1 MKLSIVMIIYNTE
14 QHYVRAALDS
24 IAASTLRDVEIC
36 MVDDGSK
43 VDYFDLAREFG
54 ARLYKQPNSGMV
66 AARMA
71 GINMATGDYI
81 AFVDSD
87 DTVSVNYHQPMLET
101 AEKTG
106 ADIVINDWAFRT
118 ERTRYACPR
127 DSVISG
133 EIALEGDAI
142 LRALMEQGGREQSY
156 FVAWNKIFRASML
169 KAVREQLMSG
179 KYGRENICYGED
191 VLLNFYTYRAAK
203 KLCNV
208 HTGYYFYRI
217 HSAQSVNVTSEE
229 RLRGQIKSIGM
240 VFGQIMDELQAHPNK
255 EVLLAGL
262 KNWMALMSRAH
273 YSHASANRFEA
284 LHPEIM
290 ETYDVKELK
299 KSTWH
304 DSSVY
309 YKARLLPVNFEEIDQ
324 ALRPLFDSDTPI
336 GVRYD
341 KGDRYIRET
350 VKYLQETGH
359 AIGYD
364 RHAEHVIP
372 KGKIRVQDRI
382 IHNDLVYT
390 LGVLLFKKGSK
401 LRALL
406 KRIL

>member
-1 MKLSIVMIIYNTE
+1 MKLSIVIIIYNTE
-14 QHYVRAALDS
+14 EHYVREALQS

-36 MVDDGSK
+36 MVDDGSS
-43 VDYFDLAREFG
+43 VDYSRLAAEFG

-71 GINMATGDYI
+71 GIHMATGDYI

-87 DTVSVNYHQPMLET
+87 DTVSVNYHQPMLDT
-101 AEKTG
+101 AAQTG

-127 DSVISG
+127 DSLISG
-133 EIALEGDAI
+133 EISLEEDAI

-156 FVAWNKIFRASML
+156 FVAWNKIFRAEML
-169 KAVREQLMSG
+169 KEVREQLMSG
-179 KYGRENICYGED
+179 KYGHENICYGED

-217 HSAQSVNVTSEE
+217 HSAQSVNVTSED
-229 RLRGQIKSIGM
+229 RLRGQIRSIGM
-240 VFGQIMDELQAHPNK
+240 VFGQIREELEAHPNK
-255 EVLLAGL
+255 EELLSGL
-262 KNWMALMSRAH
+262 KKWRALMSRSH
-273 YSHASANRFEA
+273 YSHASANRFEV
-284 LHPEIM
+284 LYPEIM

-299 KSTWH
+299 KATWH

-309 YKARLLPVNFEEIDQ
+309 YKARLLPVNFEEIDR
-324 ALRPLFDSDTPI
+324 ALRPLFDSDAPTR
-336 GVRYD
+336 VCYD
-341 KGDRYIRET
+341 KGDRYVSATLERLRESGRELIYD
-350 VKYLQETGH
+350 KH
-359 AIGYD
+359 A
-364 RHAEHVIP
+364 ACVIP
-372 KGKIRVQDRI
+372 KGEIRMQDRI